1 MNLQLESIYR
11 QRTTQELQILTMDEH
26 PGNDQGQQP
35 RGRRGVR
42 MHGSVQRQNRGRG
55 RRGQGQRRISD
66 EIRATVVDH
75 VVNHGL
81 TMAEAG

>member
-1 MNLQLESIYR
+1 MNIQETIRVNSREEEEECMVEGYR
-11 QRTTQELQILTMDEH
+11 SKTEEEAKEAKDR
-26 PGNDQGQQP
+26 
-35 RGRRGVR
+35 
-42 MHGSVQRQNRGRG
+42 
-55 RRGQGQRRISD
+55 D